1 MRPPSEITAELE
13 AIDATLAGQAVDPR
27 HAELAELSLLL
38 SDLRPGLEPAAA
50 ARLDARLAAVERRAP
65 RWARRWQPR
74 ALGALAGAVGAAAA
88 AVVVIGG
95 GGGTGTPGPVTE
107 SAPA

>member
-38 SDLRPGLEPAAA
+38 SDLRPELEPPAA
-50 ARLDARLAAVERRAP
+50 ARLDARVAEVERRAP
-65 RWARRWQPR
+65 RRARPRHPR
-74 ALGALAGAVGAAAA
+74 ALGALAGAAAAAAA

-95 GGGTGTPGPVTE
+95 LGGGGT
-107 SAPA
+107 